1 MEDRSREL
9 RGLLGNLLIAGTV
22 AGLIAAGINIAYM
35 YLYESISGYSYREEV
50 NFMSVAIASFVP
62 GVFAGMGLFILF
74 RFYFNRAVKLFI
86 SFMIIIGIL
95 SIIYP
100 LVGVPGGV
108 EENNT
113 GDFLLLTFPMHVI
126 ATLIYIIMLVRTVRS
141 V

>member
-35 YLYESISGYSYREEV
+35 YLYESISDYSYREEV

-113 GDFLLLTFPMHVI
+113 GDFLLLTIPMHVI